1 MESLPLPI
9 ADIIVIIMLL
19 TGAFTGF
26 RKGVVV
32 SIASCVAIIAG
43 AMAAYFFSDCLGLW
57 LSEYLNWSEGQIAV
71 ASFALTFILVVL
83 GVHLLAKMLEGFLNL
98 VALGMANKVA
108 GGVFG
113 ILKNALIISFIAY
126 GLSGFDGLLPD
137 DFGEDCIVYPHVES
151 LAPAVLPYWEELKE
165 KSTLEEIEEVV
176 EEKVEEAE
184 KKVGGKLKEKMKNLG
199 SKRDK

>member
-9 ADIIVIIMLL
+9 ADIIVIIILL

-43 AMAAYFFSDCLGLW
+43 AMAAYFFSDCLVLW

-71 ASFALTFILVVL
+71 ASFVITFILVVL

-113 ILKNALIISFIAY
+113 LLKNALIISFIAY

-137 DFGEDCIVYPHVES
+137 DFGDDCIVYTHVES
-151 LAPAVLPYWEELKE
+151 LAPAVLTYWEELKE
-165 KSTLEEIEEVV
+165 KTTLEEIEE
-176 EEKVEEAE
+176 KVEKAE
-184 KKVGGKLKEKMKNLG
+184 KKVGGKLKEKIKNLG
-199 SKRDK
+199 SKTDK

>member
-9 ADIIVIIMLL
+9 ADIIVIIIML

-26 RKGVVV
+26 RKGFVV

-43 AMAAYFFSDCLGLW
+43 AMAAYFFSDYLGLY

-71 ASFALTFILVVL
+71 ASFALIFILVVL

-98 VALGMANKVA
+98 VALGMVNKLA

-113 ILKNALIISFIAY
+113 LLKNVLIISFIAY
-126 GLSGFDGLLPD
+126 GLSGFDGLLSD
-137 DFGEDCIVYPHVES
+137 DFGDDCIVYPHVES

-165 KSTLEEIEEVV
+165 KTTLKEIEETA
-176 EEKVEEAE
+176 EEKVEKEE
-184 KKVGGKLKEKMKNLG
+184 KKVGSKLKEKIKNLG

>member
-1 MESLPLPI
+1 MELLPLPI
-9 ADIIVIIMLL
+9 ADIIVIIILL

-43 AMAAYFFSDCLGLW
+43 AMAAYFFSDCLVLW

-71 ASFALTFILVVL
+71 ASFVITFILVVL
-83 GVHLLAKMLEGFLNL
+83 GVHLLAKMLEGFLDL
-98 VALGMANKVA
+98 VALGMVNKVA

-113 ILKNALIISFIAY
+113 LLKNALIISFIAY

-137 DFGEDCIVYPHVES
+137 DFGDDCIVYTHVES
-151 LAPAVLPYWEELKE
+151 LAPAVLTYWEELKE
-165 KSTLEEIEEVV
+165 KTTLEEIEE
-176 EEKVEEAE
+176 KVEKAE
-184 KKVGGKLKEKMKNLG
+184 KKVGGKLKEKIKNLG
-199 SKRDK
+199 SKTDK

>member
-9 ADIIVIIMLL
+9 ADIIVIIILL

-57 LSEYLNWSEGQIAV
+57 LSDYLNWSEGQIAV

-98 VALGMANKVA
+98 VALGIVNKVA

-113 ILKNALIISFIAY
+113 LLKNALIISFIAY
-126 GLSGFDGLLPD
+126 ALSGFDGLLPD
-137 DFGEDCIVYPHVES
+137 NFSEDCIVYTHVES
-151 LAPAVLPYWEELKE
+151 LAPTVLPYWEELKE
-165 KSTLEEIEEVV
+165 KTTLEEIEETI

-184 KKVGGKLKEKMKNLG
+184 KKVGGKLKEKIKNLG